1 MRQTT
6 MSKNIVALSSLV
18 PGESGTVQEM
28 KGLGRNARQRLLE
41 MGLMAGVRVRLV
53 RRAPLGDPMEIHLKG
68 YRLMLRD
75 TEACNIFLERENAL

>member
-1 MRQTT
+1 